1 MKLDVNDKVR
11 IMSGKTS
18 TAVATVKRVKQGLF
32 RKKYLITVKFRP
44 IISPITFKG
53 MSSTESVSYFWK
65 TGEEIIEKLDKDH
78 EELN

>member
-18 TAVATVKRVKQGLF
+18 TVVGTIKRVKQGLF
-32 RKKYLITVKFRP
+32 RKKYMVIVKFKANNWL
-44 IISPITFKG
+44 SG
-53 MSSTESVSYFWK
+53 NAEVSYFWK

>member
-18 TAVATVKRVKQGLF
+18 TAIGTIKKIKQGLF

-44 IISPITFKG
+44 IVSPFKINKL
-53 MSSTESVSYFWK
+53 SSTESVAYFWK
-65 TGEEIIEKLDKDH
+65 TGKEIIEKLDKDH
-78 EELN
+78 EDLN